1 MFIKIVLC
9 AKIGI
14 DVRNLEMKE
23 TVVKSTCKLVSGK
36 VFSNPGLV
44 ASGPAEEIRGSRA
57 VGCRGK
63 ERQRESGAKEGSS
76 CSSASLCS

>member
-23 TVVKSTCKLVSGK
+23 TVVKSTCKLVS
-36 VFSNPGLV
+36 VFQPGPGGLR
-44 ASGPAEEIRGSRA
+44 AS
-57 VGCRGK
+57 
-63 ERQRESGAKEGSS
+63 
-76 CSSASLCS
+76 

>member
-23 TVVKSTCKLVSGK
+23 TVVKSTCKLVSGL

-57 VGCRGK
+57 VGCRG
-63 ERQRESGAKEGSS
+63 QRTPEGEWSQGGFQ
-76 CSSASLCS
+76 LLLG